1 MSNYF
6 TTLESPVGQIFI
18 QGEDSFVTGLY
29 LPNHKHWRGPTAD
42 CSRDDGRLADAR
54 EQLGEYFAGERQV
67 FDLPL
72 RLAGTDFQKAV
83 WRQLAEIPFG
93 ISISY
98 AELARRVGQPTATRA
113 VGAANGRNP
122 ISIIVPC
129 HRVIA
134 TNGKLTGYGGGLEN
148 KKWLLEHEESRL
160 QNGDRLHFELCAATT

>member
-1 MSNYF
+1 MTTYF
-6 TTLESPVGQIFI
+6 TTLDSPVGEIFV
-18 QGEDSFVTGLY
+18 QGEEGFVTGLY
-29 LPNHKHWRGPTAD
+29 LSNHKHWRGPPVD
-42 CSRDDGRLADAR
+42 CRRDDRALAVAR
-54 EQLGEYFAGERQV
+54 EQLAEYFAGERQV

-72 RLAGTDFQKAV
+72 RLVGTDFQKAV

-93 ISISY
+93 VSISY

-148 KKWLLEHEESRL
+148 KKWLLDHEESRL
-160 QNGDRLHFELCAATT
+160 RRSDRLHFELCPATT